1 MQADIARLERTS
13 KKTFRDLKNQKLDE
27 EEVDSDDEVEGVDDQ
42 DQVEETSRI
51 SLVKPKNKSGYGIFD
66 LAEQF
71 AAKE

>member
-42 DQVEETSRI
+42 DQVERPLEF
-51 SLVKPKNKSGYGIFD
+51 LW
-66 LAEQF
+66 
-71 AAKE
+71 